1 MANLYEITEAIDR
14 MLSRAIDLET
24 GEITDEHLD
33 LELDALEADRD
44 RRALHIAAAI
54 VDYTAEADKIADR
67 ARALGKWSSELR
79 AKAERLKRY
88 LGENLPQGH
97 KVADDRVRIGWRT
110 STGVVLDKC
119 VDELPDVFVRVKRE
133 AALSL
138 LSDALKANDPVAA
151 ACAHLETRANVQVK

>member
-1 MANLYEITEAIDR
+1 MNLYDVTNLIESILE
-14 MLSRAIDLET
+14 RAIDIET
-24 GEITDEHLD
+24 GEIIDEHLD

-54 VDYTAEADKIADR
+54 VDYTAEAEKIAER

-79 AKAERLKRY
+79 AKAERLRRY

-119 VDELPDVFVRVKRE
+119 VDELPEEYVRVKRE
-133 AALSL
+133 AKLSE
-138 LSDALKANDPVAA
+138 LSAALKRGDEEALK
-151 ACAHLETRANVQVK
+151 CAHFESRSHVQVK

>member
-1 MANLYEITEAIDR
+1 MNLYEITDAIDR
-14 MLSRAIDLET
+14 MLSRAIDADT
-24 GEITDEHLD
+24 GEIIDADLD

-44 RRALHIAAAI
+44 RRALHIGAAI
-54 VDYTAEADKIADR
+54 VDYTAEADKIAER

-79 AKAERLKRY
+79 AKAERLRRY

-119 VDELPDVFVRVKRE
+119 VDELPEEYVRVKRE
-133 AALSL
+133 PALNVL
-138 LSDALKANDPVAA
+138 MDALKLHDPEAA
-151 ACAHLETRANVQVK
+151 KYAHLETRANVSIR